1 MENTMGHECCKIR
14 PVPVKPMF
22 FFLMTFVPWCLEAF
36 VLSKFCCTAGFVIQF
51 TEKYTLEEYNGFEY
65 KWVSGSHTK
74 DKCNP

>member
-1 MENTMGHECCKIR
+1 MENTMGHECCKIGA
-14 PVPVKPMF
+14 VPMKSMF
-22 FFLMTFVPWCLEAF
+22 VWNVVPWCLEAF